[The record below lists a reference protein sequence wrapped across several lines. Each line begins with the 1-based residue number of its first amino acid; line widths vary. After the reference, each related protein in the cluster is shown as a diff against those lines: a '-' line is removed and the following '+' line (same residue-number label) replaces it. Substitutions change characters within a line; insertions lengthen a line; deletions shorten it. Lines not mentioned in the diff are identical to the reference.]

1 VKPSSMMGCGH
12 GWSDADLSIAE
23 PVEAVTFRTP
33 PRRVGNSGVRTRDD
47 MMAITSW
54 CSDVKSG
61 RTVQVRLTESPWYNQ
76 IAVRVG
82 H

>member
-1 VKPSSMMGCGH
+1 MSCSH

-33 PRRVGNSGVRTRDD
+33 PRRGGEFRHSHSRQYDGHHLLVQDER
-47 MMAITSW
+47 
-54 CSDVKSG
+54 SG
-61 RTVQVRLTESPWYNQ
+61 RTLQDRLTESQWYNQ